1 MIDIIYMFSM
11 YDILAKTDKGKS
23 NVLHLRN
30 SINEVFITHI
40 DLGNLNVAAYKNINI
55 FMLT

>member
-1 MIDIIYMFSM
+1 MFSM

-40 DLGNLNVAAYKNINI
+40 DLGNLCK
-55 FMLT
+55 FP